1 MNTLEIL
8 FFVLLFIVFYTYV
21 GYGILLWIL
30 VKIKQ
35 SFLFFYDTDE
45 PEQETC
51 RNGNNTAPARNHPC
65 SSPPIMRN
73 R

>member
-30 VKIKQ
+30 VINKQ
-35 SFLFFYDTDE
+35 AY
-45 PEQETC
+45 
-51 RNGNNTAPARNHPC
+51 
-65 SSPPIMRN
+65 
-73 R
+73 

>member
-30 VKIKQ
+30 VIFLTFFKI
-35 SFLFFYDTDE
+35 YT
-45 PEQETC
+45 
-51 RNGNNTAPARNHPC
+51 
-65 SSPPIMRN
+65 
-73 R
+73 

>member
-30 VKIKQ
+30 VINAILKKI
-35 SFLFFYDTDE
+35 
-45 PEQETC
+45 
-51 RNGNNTAPARNHPC
+51 RIVIN
-65 SSPPIMRN
+65 
-73 R
+73 

>member
-30 VKIKQ
+30 INKSNLSKIV
-35 SFLFFYDTDE
+35 Y
-45 PEQETC
+45 
-51 RNGNNTAPARNHPC
+51 
-65 SSPPIMRN
+65 IMI
-73 R
+73 

>member
-30 VKIKQ
+30 AIFLTILKIH
-35 SFLFFYDTDE
+35 T
-45 PEQETC
+45 
-51 RNGNNTAPARNHPC
+51 
-65 SSPPIMRN
+65 
-73 R
+73 

>member
-30 VKIKQ
+30 EIFLTFFKI
-35 SFLFFYDTDE
+35 YT
-45 PEQETC
+45 
-51 RNGNNTAPARNHPC
+51 
-65 SSPPIMRN
+65 
-73 R
+73 

>member
-30 VKIKQ
+30 RINSISQK
-35 SFLFFYDTDE
+35 
-45 PEQETC
+45 
-51 RNGNNTAPARNHPC
+51 
-65 SSPPIMRN
+65 
-73 R
+73 